1 MEKAN
6 PAKKTEAIKPPVTQ
20 VGVIGWV
27 RINLFK
33 GWFNS
38 ILTLIAAYFLWVII
52 PPLIQWAFIDSLWVS
67 TGAECQQS
75 DGACWSIIPAN
86 IRFIIFGFFPYEQQ
100 WRPLVAMVL
109 LVGLLFYSR
118 NRNHWKTLLAY
129 AWILGLFVMGLLMG
143 GMTYFTLFLCLQVP
157 ILVLFSL
164 VLIHQIR
171 PGGVF
176 NRIIVVVEIV
186 GLILLIIVTLFKPGG
201 VLPGFIWIVIGIA
214 GLGFLRTFIWGW
226 RKHKELQLTKV
237 MAKWSILHVISFIL
251 LPLEGYVFGLIPV
264 ETAQWGGL
272 PLTLMLSVFGL
283 TAAYPL
289 GVVMA
294 LGRRSKMP
302 TLRILSVIYIELIR
316 GVPLISL
323 LFMSSVVFPLF
334 LPEGVTINNII
345 RAQVAIILF
354 TAAYIAEV
362 VRGGLQAI
370 PRGQYEAA
378 ESLGLNY
385 YLSMRLIILPQALKI
400 VIPPSVQQLI
410 SAFKDTSLVVIIA
423 LFDVLR
429 TTQTV
434 LSDPKWMGFSA
445 EAYIFVALI
454 YFLCCFFMSNYS
466 RRLER
471 ELETGL

>member
-1 MEKAN
+1 MEAYVQEE
-6 PAKKTEAIKPPVTQ
+6 PVEALKPPVTS
-20 VGVIGWV
+20 VGVIGWI
-27 RINLFK
+27 RYNLFK

-38 ILTLIAAYFLWVII
+38 LLTIITIYCLWVIV
-52 PPLIQWAFIDSLWVS
+52 PPLIRWAFIDSLWVS

-86 IRFIIFGFFPYEQQ
+86 IRFIIFGFFPYDQQ

-109 LVGLLFYSR
+109 LIGLLFYSR
-118 NRNHWKTLLAY
+118 NRNHWKKSLLY
-129 AWILGLFVMGLLMG
+129 AWLIGLFVMGLLMKG
-143 GMTYFTLFLCLQVP
+143 GLL
-157 ILVLFSL
+157 
-164 VLIHQIR
+164 
-171 PGGVF
+171 
-176 NRIIVVVEIV
+176 
-186 GLILLIIVTLFKPGG
+186 GLT
-201 VLPGFIWIVIGIA
+201 
-214 GLGFLRTFIWGW
+214 
-226 RKHKELQLTKV
+226 
-237 MAKWSILHVISFIL
+237 
-251 LPLEGYVFGLIPV
+251 PV
-264 ETAQWGGL
+264 DSSKWGGL
-272 PLTLMLSVFGL
+272 PLTLLLSVFGL

-289 GVVMA
+289 GVILA
-294 LGRRSKMP
+294 LGRRSKMQAVK
-302 TLRILSVIYIELIR
+302 TLCILYIELIR

-334 LPEGVTINNII
+334 LPEGVNINNII

-378 ESLGLNY
+378 DSIGLSY
-385 YLSMRLIILPQALKI
+385 YLTMRLVILPQALKI

-434 LSDPKWMGFSA
+434 LSNPKWMGFSA